1 MWQARTDEETTE
13 GEETEEE
20 VMPVKDFCF
29 TCPKCGVESSSEEF
43 DMDDRPETYARA
55 RNQLDHAVRVL
66 AEYGIEK
73 DLMLIFFNIAVKE
86 FYKEE
91 EKK

>member
-1 MWQARTDEETTE
+1 
-13 GEETEEE
+13 
-20 VMPVKDFCF
+20 MPMAVKDFYF
-29 TCPKCGVESSSEEF
+29 TCPKCGKESSSEEF
-43 DMDDRPETYARA
+43 DMEDRPETYARA
-55 RNQLDHAVRVL
+55 RNQLDNAVRVL

-73 DLMLIFFNIAVKE
+73 DLLQIFFNVAVKE